1 MTTSDAPFDA
11 SRFLKEGWAILGA
24 IPQKDWGDAIAAFRP
39 MEKEMISDCSENV
52 TRLMQAEYAH
62 AQKTGKA
69 PAPHEFNAKVAGLIT
84 TDRSRLSLVHA
95 FLQNATE
102 NRESGL
108 VRLLKEE
115 KAVFAGGGKIT
126 SALECEAVQTAGEF
140 FILASHIDLQ
150 AGGGYRTD
158 LAGAVLARLA
168 GFAHRLMHED
178 LGDALHA
185 DPRLTAVHKV
195 FLAQLL
201 IQHGPEGIGC
211 AGRFGWASGLD
222 PKSIR
227 ESWRVDPPDDLE
239 GCLAAMAPFLDVCEG
254 TTPDDWTSLVGG
266 RAPADLIAAFVHHMP
281 DTLKNGLD
289 KTGMTFL
296 HRAVAANRPGLATML
311 LNKGCNILAQNAWG
325 QTPVE
330 LYEVQGA
337 IHQNLLEWTF
347 ENTAPAGPSKELGVI
362 LERARLEAL
371 LPEGVPPKALRI

>member
-1 MTTSDAPFDA
+1 MTTFDTTVYAP
-11 SRFLKEGWAILGA
+11 RFLKEGWAILGA
-24 IPQKDWGDAIAAFRP
+24 IPQKDWVEAIAAFRP
-39 MEKEMISDCSENV
+39 MEIKVITDCSENV
-52 TRLMQAEYAH
+52 TRLIQAEHAH
-62 AQKTGKA
+62 AHKTGKV
-69 PAPHEFNAKVAGLIT
+69 PLTHEFNAKVAELIT

-108 VRLLKEE
+108 LRLLKEE
-115 KAVFAGGGKIT
+115 KAVLAGGGKIT

-140 FILASHIDLQ
+140 FILASHTDLQ

-158 LAGAVLARLA
+158 LAGAVLSRLT
-168 GFAHRLMHED
+168 GFAHRVMNED

-201 IQHGPEGIGC
+201 VQHGAEGIGC

-222 PKSIR
+222 SKSIR
-227 ESWRVDPPDDLE
+227 ESWQVNPPDDLD
-239 GCLAAMAPFLDVCEG
+239 GCLAAIAPFLDVYEG

-266 RAPADLIAAFVHHMP
+266 HAPADIIGAFVRHMP
-281 DTLKNGLD
+281 DRLKNGLD

-296 HRAVAANRPGLATML
+296 HRAVAANRPDLATL
-311 LNKGCNILAQNAWG
+311 LISKGCDVLAQNAWG

-330 LYEVQGA
+330 LHEVQSA
-337 IHQNLLEWTF
+337 IHENLVEWGWG
-347 ENTAPAGPSKELGVI
+347 ETAPAGPSKELGVI
-362 LERARLEAL
+362 LERARLQAL
-371 LPEGVPPKALRI
+371 LPEGVTPKTLRI